1 MSAGLGVCTALP
13 ILVPPVPSALFLQV
27 SGVVGA
33 GKEEATGTGEAI
45 SWDTGLCPGPAAAV
59 LGICSGCLAQQ

>member
-1 MSAGLGVCTALP
+1 MSAGLGVFTALP

-45 SWDTGLCPGPAAAV
+45 SWDTGLCPGPAAAI
-59 LGICSGCLAQQ
+59 LRFCRDRLAQQ